1 MNLRYIAA
9 RIAGQTVKSAI
20 ESDSEGFTKALQEI
34 IDQYLIGEDIPD
46 IKLVKAEIANGRG
59 YLHFSGGGVDGGTW
73 EIDFDISQEYADFLK
88 DLPTAVDNAREAY
101 LEGPM

>member
-1 MNLRYIAA
+1 MDLGRIAA

-34 IDQYLIGEDIPD
+34 IDQHLIGTDIPG
-46 IKLVKAEIANGRG
+46 IKLVKAELSGGEG

-73 EIDFDISQEYADFLK
+73 EIDFDTSQEYADFLK
-88 DLPTAVDNAREAY
+88 DLPAAVDNAREAY